1 MNRKSG
7 SETGVQADA
16 ETLAI
21 MRRTFSALPE
31 QTRTVFVLH
40 RFDGLDYASI
50 AARLG
55 ICTADV
61 ERHVALTLRTLAYAL
76 IRAGKL

>member
-1 MNRKSG
+1 MSEENG

-21 MRRTFSALPE
+21 MRRTFGTLPAK
-31 QTRTVFVLH
+31 TRTVFALH

-50 AARLG
+50 AVRLE
-55 ICTADV
+55 ISTADV
-61 ERHVALTLRTLAYAL
+61 ERHVALTLRALAYAL